1 MLIDNYDPKSE
12 GIMVLIT
19 ESNANAT
26 WFVTIKLKSKSK
38 RWEINPQSKYNN
50 MMVDGSKARHTLE
63 KAYLNESF

>member
-26 WFVTIKLKSKSK
+26 WFVTVKLKSKSK
-38 RWEINPQSKYNN
+38 R
-50 MMVDGSKARHTLE
+50 
-63 KAYLNESF
+63 